1 MPAKRGLSY
10 ADLVEFALTLPGVEE
25 STSYGTPALKV
36 RGKLMARLWEDGET
50 VVLKCEWEE
59 RERLMATYPDVFYL
73 TDHYLKHPYVLLK
86 LAQARTGLM
95 RPAVE
100 AAWKIA
106 AQKGLEKE
114 SMKKTDPTEQHR
126 DAPGIDDHNLIRDLV
141 NRFANSFDLKDW
153 QSMQAC
159 LCSKIDTDYSDLRGT
174 PPETLTAKRFVE
186 LRKKALT
193 PLATQHLMG
202 NHVIEADGDSAQA
215 TVSCVIFRKSTDG
228 RTLNTHC
235 LYFFGFRR
243 DAEGWKISA
252 IRQKV
257 LINDGDTTVHSGIDR
272 K

>member
-10 ADLVEFALTLPGVEE
+10 ADLVEFALTLRGVEE

-59 RERLMATYPDVFYL
+59 RERLMATYPGVFYL

-86 LAQARTGLM
+86 LAQARPALM

-106 AQKGLEKE
+106 APKGLENDT
-114 SMKKTDPTEQHR
+114 MKQTEKR
-126 DAPGIDDHNLIRDLV
+126 RNTPGPDDHNLLRDLV
-141 NRFANSFDLKDW
+141 NRFANTFDLKDW
-153 QSMQAC
+153 QGMQAC
-159 LCSKIDTDYSDLRGT
+159 LYSKVDTDYSDLRGT

-202 NHVIEADGDSAQA
+202 NHVIEADGDCAQA
-215 TVSCVIFRKSTDG
+215 TVSCVIFRKSTDS
-228 RTLNTHC
+228 RALNTHC
-235 LYFFGFRR
+235 VYFFGFKRG
-243 DAEGWKISA
+243 AEGWKISA

-257 LINDGDTTVHSGIDR
+257 LINDGDTAVHSGIVR